1 MIAASVILP
10 PQDVINSFDELC
22 VVTRN
27 QYDGDVDEMLNYFE
41 GTYIGRFRRNAP
53 PHDALFYFLTSYGTC
68 SIDLPLIFHGQII
81 ISRLGIIVYNQM
93 FHPLI
98 QSSGNF

>member
-1 MIAASVILP
+1 MIAASVVLP
-10 PQDVINSFDELC
+10 HQDVINSFEELC

-27 QYDGDVDEMLNYFE
+27 QYDGDADEMLNYFE

-53 PHDALFYFLTSYGTC
+53 RCPLLFPNELWNMFNRTAVE
-68 SIDLPLIFHGQII
+68 LPRTNNNIKAWYK
-81 ISRLGIIVYNQM
+81 VYNQM